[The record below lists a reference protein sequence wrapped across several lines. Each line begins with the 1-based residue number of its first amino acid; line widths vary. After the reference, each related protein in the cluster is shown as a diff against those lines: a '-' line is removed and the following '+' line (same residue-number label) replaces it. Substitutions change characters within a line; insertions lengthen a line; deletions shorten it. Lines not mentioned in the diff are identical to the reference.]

1 MENKIF
7 LVVISLFFFVSCNL
21 YRDLPERKVLL
32 LTKVSDVSVDIT
44 PENYKYGQRICLS
57 CEDSDAVIFY
67 TTDGSMPTEDNYFG
81 AGKGT
86 VYISN
91 VHDLSVK
98 AVAMKNSYFSDILEL
113 NYKSDADLYL
123 QDLGQGWIL
132 KYNDGRF
139 LKCITIGESLEI
151 TWNENEDLTGFSLYE
166 NVFNVDDLKD
176 INWQDENDEKFVF
189 REGRVFKSCLLLNDN
204 TIIYRQDMMLVEN
217 GINGYKN
224 YFVGDAVYYPGVIGT
239 SAQGAFI
246 ILYDKNVFQYNNKS
260 KIVQDNFFL
269 TDKKVILKNVA
280 TGTISEDGIF
290 KFGNF
295 IYQRLDKNNY
305 EWVINDYLSLND
317 IVGVWKYS
325 GWTMT
330 FKSNGDY
337 IFVQGNSR
345 TTKKYH
351 LYGKYLVLDGI
362 GGSYV
367 FDKSKRTMT
376 FINGSSQLVYTK
388 NK

>member
-1 MENKIF
+1 MKNKIF
-7 LVVISLFFFVSCNL
+7 LVVISLFFFVSCDL

-32 LTKVSDVSVDIT
+32 LAEVPDVKVDIT

-67 TTDGSMPTEDNYFG
+67 TKDGSIPNENNYSG
-81 AGKGT
+81 ADKRFIF
-86 VYISN
+86 VSD
-91 VHDLSVK
+91 VSDLTIK
-98 AVAMKNSYFSDILEL
+98 AIAKKNGYSSHILEL
-113 NYKSDADLYL
+113 NYETNADLYL

-139 LKCITIGESLEI
+139 LKYDDNSRQVTWEEKDDFTGYSLFED
-151 TWNENEDLTGFSLYE
+151 NFAVEDLK
-166 NVFNVDDLKD
+166 NM
-176 INWQDENDEKFVF
+176 NWQDENGADFIF

-217 GINGYKN
+217 GIAGYKN
-224 YFVGDAVYYPGVIGT
+224 YFIGDAVYYPGVLGNP
-239 SAQGAFI
+239 AQGRFI
-246 ILYDKNVFQYNNKS
+246 ILYDKNVFQYNAG
-260 KIVQDNFFL
+260 KITQDNFFL
-269 TDKKVILKNVA
+269 TDKKVILKSVT
-280 TGTISEDGIF
+280 TGTIPEDGIF

-295 IYQRLDKNNY
+295 IYQRLGKNNY
-305 EWVINDYLSLND
+305 EWVTNDYLSLNEIID
-317 IVGVWKYS
+317 IWKYND
-325 GWTMT
+325 WTMT
-330 FKSNGDY
+330 FKSNGNY
-337 IFVQGNSR
+337 VFVQNGKV
-345 TTKKYH
+345 TEKKYH

-367 FDKSKRTMT
+367 FDKSKNTMT

>member
-7 LVVISLFFFVSCNL
+7 LVVISLFFFVSCDL
-21 YRDLPERKVLL
+21 YRDLPERKVFL
-32 LTKVSDVSVDIT
+32 LTEVPDVKVDIM

-67 TTDGSMPTEDNYFG
+67 TKDGSVPNENNYFG
-81 AGKGT
+81 ADKGIVFVSDVNDFT
-86 VYISN
+86 I
-91 VHDLSVK
+91 K
-98 AVAMKNSYFSDILEL
+98 AIAKKNGYSSHILEL
-113 NYKSDADLYL
+113 NYETDADLYL

-139 LKCITIGESLEI
+139 LKYDDNSQTVTWEEKEDFIGYSLFED
-151 TWNENEDLTGFSLYE
+151 NFAVEDLK
-166 NVFNVDDLKD
+166 NM
-176 INWQDENDEKFVF
+176 NWQDENGEKFVF

-217 GINGYKN
+217 GVDGYKN
-224 YFVGDAVYYPGVIGT
+224 YFLGDAVYYPGVLGNP
-239 SAQGAFI
+239 AQGRFI
-246 ILYDKNVFQYNNKS
+246 ILYDKNVFQYNAG
-260 KIVQDNFFL
+260 KIIQDSFFL
-269 TDKKVILKNVA
+269 TDKKVILKSVT
-280 TGTISEDGIF
+280 TGTIPEEGIF

-295 IYQRLDKNNY
+295 IYQRLGKNNY
-305 EWVINDYLSLND
+305 EWVTNDYLSLNE
-317 IVGVWKYS
+317 IVGVWQYGS
-325 GWTMT
+325 WTMT
-330 FKSNGDY
+330 FKSNGY
-337 IFVQGNSR
+337 YTFKQGGEPATR
-345 TTKKYH
+345 RYH

-367 FDKSKRTMT
+367 YDKSKETMT

>member
-1 MENKIF
+1 MKNKIF
-7 LVVISLFFFVSCNL
+7 LVVISLFFFVSCDL

-32 LTKVSDVSVDIT
+32 LTEVPDVKVDIT

-67 TTDGSMPTEDNYFG
+67 TKDGSVPNENNYFG
-81 AGKGT
+81 ADKGIVFVSDVNDFT
-86 VYISN
+86 I
-91 VHDLSVK
+91 K
-98 AVAMKNSYFSDILEL
+98 AIAKKNGYSSHILEL
-113 NYKSDADLYL
+113 NYETDADLYL

-132 KYNDGRF
+132 KYNDGRV
-139 LKCITIGESLEI
+139 LKCITVGDSPKI
-151 TWNENEDLTGFSLYE
+151 TWNENEDLK
-166 NVFNVDDLKD
+166 NM
-176 INWQDENDEKFVF
+176 NWQDENGVDFVF
-189 REGRVFKSCLLLNDN
+189 RDGRVFKSCLLLNDN

-217 GINGYKN
+217 GIAGYKN
-224 YFVGDAVYYPGVIGT
+224 YFIGDAVYYPGVLGNP
-239 SAQGAFI
+239 AQGRFI
-246 ILYDKNVFQYNNKS
+246 ILYDKNVFQYNAG
-260 KIVQDNFFL
+260 KITQDNFFL
-269 TDKKVILKNVA
+269 TDKKVILKSVT
-280 TGTISEDGIF
+280 TGTIPEDGIF

-295 IYQRLDKNNY
+295 IYQRLGKNNY
-305 EWVINDYLSLND
+305 EWVTNDYLSLNEIID
-317 IVGVWKYS
+317 IWKYND
-325 GWTMT
+325 WTMT

-351 LYGKYLVLDGI
+351 LYGKYLVLDGS

>member
-1 MENKIF
+1 MKNKVF
-7 LVVISLFFFVSCNL
+7 LIVISLFLIVSCDL

-32 LTKVSDVSVDIT
+32 LTEVPDVKVDIT
-44 PENYKYGQRICLS
+44 PENYKCGQRICLS

-67 TTDGSMPTEDNYFG
+67 TKDGSIPNENNYSG
-81 AGKGT
+81 ADKRFIF
-86 VYISN
+86 VSD
-91 VHDLSVK
+91 VSDLTIK
-98 AVAMKNSYFSDILEL
+98 AIAKKNGYSSHILEL
-113 NYKSDADLYL
+113 NYETDADLYL

-139 LKCITIGESLEI
+139 LKYDDNSRQVTWEEKDDFTGYSLFED
-151 TWNENEDLTGFSLYE
+151 NFAVEDLK
-166 NVFNVDDLKD
+166 NM
-176 INWQDENDEKFVF
+176 NWQDENGEKFVF

-217 GINGYKN
+217 GIAGYKN
-224 YFVGDAVYYPGVIGT
+224 YFIGDAVYYPGVL
-239 SAQGAFI
+239 SNPAQGRFI
-246 ILYDKNVFQYNNKS
+246 ILYDKNVFQYNAG
-260 KIVQDNFFL
+260 KIIQDSFFL
-269 TDKKVILKNVA
+269 TDKKVILKSVT
-280 TGTISEDGIF
+280 TGTLPEDGIF

-305 EWVINDYLSLND
+305 EWVTNDYLSLND

-337 IFVQGNSR
+337 VFVQNGKV
-345 TTKKYH
+345 TEKKYH

-367 FDKSKRTMT
+367 FDKSKNTMT